1 MQKADQLID
10 GLEAENEDFLCV
22 AEAAGDALK
31 EDPSPS
37 DLSRHQLH
45 EFEEFLKLHD
55 PFEKW
60 KSQLVR
66 VALNSGDVLWVSQ
79 EGKEKLDEE
88 GSLGAEP
95 PPPTPSARS
104 TAELQ
109 HLRSARA
116 QQAAAAVSHEAMPAL
131 AVAAAPALSPQV
143 AQAAGAVTNAQAPVS
158 PAAVSLDIAAEQT
171 PLQPAP
177 ASAVAGGLHPAHP
190 HPLAALPNPG
200 KRLSPSRQSAHGF
213 TARSHERHV
222 AGGWQCQVCRSTHTR
237 PGKRFRCAACSFDM
251 CEVCWERKAQPAP
264 VPQFIAAATVAAP
277 AEREKEKVDL
287 CCCSF
292 YV

>member
-31 EDPSPS
+31 EDHSPS
-37 DLSRHQLH
+37 DLSQHQLH

-116 QQAAAAVSHEAMPAL
+116 QQAAAA
-131 AVAAAPALSPQV
+131 
-143 AQAAGAVTNAQAPVS
+143 
-158 PAAVSLDIAAEQT
+158 
-171 PLQPAP
+171 
-177 ASAVAGGLHPAHP
+177 
-190 HPLAALPNPG
+190 
-200 KRLSPSRQSAHGF
+200 
-213 TARSHERHV
+213 
-222 AGGWQCQVCRSTHTR
+222 
-237 PGKRFRCAACSFDM
+237 AC
-251 CEVCWERKAQPAP
+251 
-264 VPQFIAAATVAAP
+264 VP
-277 AEREKEKVDL
+277 
-287 CCCSF
+287 
-292 YV
+292 Y